1 MNDEQA
7 AHRPEQGNVPMSRV
21 LPLLGLLAA
30 VLLLVLAAAQG
41 LSSLWDIKSPDT
53 AAQHVGHFPSPE
65 LEPAPQPEL
74 AAYLKEK
81 RQIAESYGWVD
92 RQNGMVRIP
101 IDAAMKAL
109 AEGHATPTGKGV
121 P

>member
-1 MNDEQA
+1 MDDDRT
-7 AHRPEQGNVPMSRV
+7 AHRPEQGNVPLSRV

-41 LSSLWDIKSPDT
+41 LSSLWNIKNPDT
-53 AAQHVGHFPSPE
+53 AAQHAGHFPSPE

-81 RQIAESYGWVD
+81 QQIAESYAWVD
-92 RQNGMVRIP
+92 RQHGIIRIP

-109 AEGHATPTGKGV
+109 AETQAIPAGKDA